1 MIKMS
6 INITSQEQKSA
17 QTRQIIL
24 DSAIELFKKYG
35 VNKVT
40 IDDICNNCELTKGS
54 FYYYFPSKDYI
65 VTMSVNSGL
74 DKYIAENYFFDV
86 NTPFKEQLISL
97 NLCAFNYFIKI
108 GKEITRAS
116 YVSQVNSSIDVR
128 VKGRSYVDN
137 LTSIIENALIKN
149 DFLTS
154 MNFNETYIHCIA
166 VFTGILMKWC
176 TYNDKPDDGIDWTKM
191 IKEQFRIMF
200 KD

>member
-1 MIKMS
+1 MS

-74 DKYIAENYFFDV
+74 DKYIAENFFFDEKL
-86 NTPFKEQLISL
+86 PFKEHLISL
-97 NLCAFNYFIKI
+97 NLCAFNYFKKI

-116 YVSQVNSSIDVR
+116 YVSQINSSIDVR

-137 LTSIIENALIKN
+137 LNSIIEHALNKNAFSTK
-149 DFLTS
+149 
-154 MNFNETYIHCIA
+154 MNFNETYIYCIA

-176 TYNDKPDDGIDWTKM
+176 TFNDTSDDIIDWTKI

>member
-1 MIKMS
+1 MS
-6 INITSQEQKSA
+6 INTTSQEQKSA

-24 DSAIELFKKYG
+24 DSAIELFMKYG

-74 DKYIAENYFFDV
+74 DKYIAENYFFDKKL
-86 NTPFKEQLISL
+86 PFKEQLINL
-97 NLCAFNYFIKI
+97 NLCAFNYFKKI
-108 GKEITRAS
+108 GKEITKAS
-116 YVSQVNSSIDVR
+116 YVSQINSSIDVR

-137 LTSIIENALIKN
+137 LTSIIENALNKN
-149 DFLTS
+149 AFLTI
-154 MNFNETYIHCIA
+154 MNFNETYIYCIA

-176 TYNDKPDDGIDWTKM
+176 TYNDKSDDKVDWTKM

>member
-1 MIKMS
+1 MS

-65 VTMSVNSGL
+65 ITMSVNSGL
-74 DKYIAENYFFDV
+74 DKYIAENYFYDV
-86 NTPFKEQLISL
+86 KLPFKEQLISL
-97 NLCAFNYFIKI
+97 NFCAFNYFKKI

-149 DFLTS
+149 AFSTT

-176 TYNDKPDDGIDWTKM
+176 TYDDNSNDSIDWTKM
-191 IKEQFRIMF
+191 IKEQFGIMF

>member
-1 MIKMS
+1 MS

-74 DKYIAENYFFDV
+74 DKYIADNYFFDV
-86 NTPFKEQLISL
+86 KLPFKEQLISL
-97 NLCAFNYFIKI
+97 NLCAFNYFKKI
-108 GKEITRAS
+108 GKEITKAS
-116 YVSQVNSSIDVR
+116 YVSQINSSIDVR

-137 LTSIIENALIKN
+137 LTSIIENALNKN
-149 DFLTS
+149 AFLTI
-154 MNFNETYIHCIA
+154 MNFNETYIYCIA

-176 TYNDKPDDGIDWTKM
+176 TCNDKQDDNIDWTKM

>member
-1 MIKMS
+1 MS
-6 INITSQEQKSA
+6 INITPQEQKSA

-24 DSAIELFKKYG
+24 DSAIELFMKYG

-74 DKYIAENYFFDV
+74 DKYIAENYFFDIKL
-86 NTPFKEQLISL
+86 PFKEQLISL
-97 NLCAFNYFIKI
+97 NLCAFNYFKKI

-137 LTSIIENALIKN
+137 LSSIIENALIKN

-154 MNFNETYIHCIA
+154 MNFNETYIYCIA

-176 TYNDKPDDGIDWTKM
+176 TCNDKQDDGIDWTKM

>member
-1 MIKMS
+1 MS

-86 NTPFKEQLISL
+86 KLPFKEQLISL
-97 NLCAFNYFIKI
+97 NLCAFNYFKKI

-149 DFLTS
+149 TFSTT
-154 MNFNETYIHCIA
+154 MNFNETYILCIA

-176 TYNDKPDDGIDWTKM
+176 TYSDKQEDIVDWTKM

>member
-1 MIKMS
+1 MS
-6 INITSQEQKSA
+6 INTTFQESKSA

-65 VTMSVNSGL
+65 VTMSINSGL
-74 DKYIAENYFFDV
+74 DKYITENYFFDKKLH
-86 NTPFKEQLISL
+86 FREQLIDL
-97 NLCAFNYFIKI
+97 NLCAFDYFTKI
-108 GKEITRAS
+108 SKEITRAS
-116 YVSQVNSSIDVR
+116 YISQINSSIEVR
-128 VKGRSYVDN
+128 EKGRSYVDN
-137 LTSIIENALIKN
+137 LTSIIEHALFKNAFSTIM
-149 DFLTS
+149 S
-154 MNFNETYIHCIA
+154 FNETYIYCIA

-176 TYNDKPDDGIDWTKM
+176 TYYDKPDDIIDWTKM